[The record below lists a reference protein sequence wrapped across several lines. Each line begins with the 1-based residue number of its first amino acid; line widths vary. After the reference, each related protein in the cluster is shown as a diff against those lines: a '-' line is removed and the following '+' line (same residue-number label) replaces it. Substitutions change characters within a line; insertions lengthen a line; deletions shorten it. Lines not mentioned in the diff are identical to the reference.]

1 VTEFLYRLLEDNWR
15 HARLA
20 EDRRIVITGVNVIA
34 ATAMQIA
41 IFVLAFSPRTLLLT
55 VWIVVLGLYGCL
67 ACLRLEERAQFH
79 TARARKLRQLIDDQ
93 VGVHVNELLADSDRS
108 LSERH
113 RKLSGFRMHHALMGI
128 NVATLIAGLVY
139 LAFAILG

>member
-1 VTEFLYRLLEDNWR
+1 MTEFLYRLLEDNWR

-34 ATAMQIA
+34 ATALQIA
-41 IFVLAFSPRTLLLT
+41 VFALGFSPRVLLLT
-55 VWIVVLGLYGCL
+55 AWIVVLGLFGCA

-93 VGVHVNELLADSDRS
+93 VGAHANALLAASDRS
-108 LSERH
+108 HSERY
-113 RKLSGFRMHHALMGI
+113 RRLSGFRMHRAFMGI
-128 NVATLIAGLVY
+128 NVATMTAGLVY
-139 LAFAILG
+139 SAFAILW